1 MDKAIS
7 LYSCD
12 LVSIDKLITID
23 KNNKSS
29 LLNYGKNQYVC
40 PECYK
45 PLFPKSLN
53 SSYSKPHFS
62 HYEKGIYD
70 PDCQER
76 KKPIKR
82 NKTKKYLQ
90 SNKNIAKEIFQD
102 IYIKSSIIYIKKS
115 VISFINKKTNQNYKD
130 FFIKT
135 KNIKNQIQFIANK
148 PDQDDF
154 NLSFIDI
161 ENLILKNNLGRL
173 AKQIFKN
180 SKNEY
185 KSNISSQNLC
195 YRISSSL
202 IDDIRNSK
210 DKIEDNYIEEIKD
223 EIFLTISLTNGFNLL
238 QSFIIYGALITTLIN
253 YSSRSINNQVDN
265 VFIIE
270 LDSLLRSIPLNIKES
285 IFTLLSILPE
295 SNSHLQYP
303 ESELEKI
310 SSNNKILTSVKER
323 IFWFLKL
330 IEFDD
335 IHLSDIDSLNEKESD
350 NKDKGYI
357 YLASN
362 SDLKTIYKHPDAVKL
377 GRSINPIK
385 REIQLTG
392 QLFNNPVKIKY
403 IWRVSNRFLAERVL
417 FNELSKYRI
426 KKTKEIFFI
435 PESKSKELI
444 TKILENNNLLLDQ

>member
-7 LYSCD
+7 LYTCS
-12 LVSIDKLITID
+12 LISIDKLITID
-23 KNNKSS
+23 ENNKIS

-53 SSYSKPHFS
+53 SNYSRPHFS

-70 PDCQER
+70 PDCKER
-76 KKPIKR
+76 NKPVKI
-82 NKTKKYLQ
+82 NKTKQYLQ

-115 VISFINKKTNQNYKD
+115 VLSFINKKTNQNYKD
-130 FFIKT
+130 FFINT
-135 KNIKNQIQFIANK
+135 KDIKNKIEFIPYKDNK
-148 PDQDDF
+148 EEF

-161 ENLILKNNLGRL
+161 ENLTLKNNLDKL
-173 AKQIFKN
+173 SKQIFKN
-180 SKNEY
+180 SQNGY
-185 KSNISSQNLC
+185 KHNISNQNLC

-210 DKIEDNYIEEIKD
+210 VNIEDNSIEEIKD
-223 EIFLTISLTNGFNLL
+223 EIFLTISLTKGFNLL
-238 QSFIIYGALITTLIN
+238 QNFIIYGALITTLIN
-253 YSSRSINNQVDN
+253 YSSRSFKNQGNNKL
-265 VFIIE
+265 IIE
-270 LDSLLRSIPLNIKES
+270 LDSLFKSIPVNIKES
-285 IFTLLSILPE
+285 IYTLLSIIPE
-295 SNSHLQYP
+295 SYSHLQYP

-310 SSNNKILTSVKER
+310 IRNNKFLTSVKER

-335 IHLSDIDSLNEKESD
+335 IHLSDLENFNEKEPE
-350 NKDKGYI
+350 NKDKGYLYI
-357 YLASN
+357 ASN
-362 SDLKTIYKHPDAVKL
+362 TDLKIIYKHPDAIKI
-377 GRSINPIK
+377 GRSVNPLK

-392 QLFNNPVKIKY
+392 QLFNNPVKIKH
-403 IWRVSNRFLAERVL
+403 IWRVTNRFLAEKIV
-417 FNELSKYRI
+417 FDELSKFRI

-444 TKILENNNLLLDQ
+444 SKILTKNNLLIS